1 MNEKILFVDDDPNI
15 LSGYKRKL
23 RKQYKVETALGPEA
37 GLEEIAKNDQYA
49 IVISDFRMP
58 NMNGV
63 EFLTKVK
70 EISPETVR
78 IMLTGQ
84 AEQNTAVEA
93 VNEGNIFRFLTKPCP
108 DELMCKSLNAG
119 MEQYRLIMAEK
130 ELLEKTLK
138 GSVDILTEILSLFHP
153 DLFGRT
159 MRLREL
165 IQSLASFLKIQT
177 FWDIEIASMLSPIGC
192 VGIPPE
198 IISKIQNEQELNDD
212 EKEMVSLIPEIGAHL
227 LANIP
232 RFKPI
237 SRIIFYQNK
246 RFDGSGFPKD
256 SVKGSKIPLGARILK
271 PLSDLLELE
280 STGITRNQAISELE
294 KRSGWYD
301 SNVLEKI
308 KACFWKDFS
317 EDDPESIPIIPIK
330 LEELQVS
337 DILMADIETSDGN
350 LLLSAGQKISPVHI
364 QRLRNYEKLGGIK
377 APILIRG
384 KIEIKEEVDDK

>member
-1 MNEKILFVDDDPNI
+1 MTEKILFVDDDPNI

-23 RKQYKVETALGPEA
+23 RKQYNIETAIGPEK
-37 GLEEIAKNDQYA
+37 GLEEIGQKDQYA
-49 IVISDFRMP
+49 IVVSDFRMP

-70 EISPETVR
+70 ETSPETVR

-108 DELMCKSLNAG
+108 DDLMVKSLDAG
-119 MEQYRLIMAEK
+119 LEQYRLIMAER

-159 MRLREL
+159 IKLREL
-165 IQSLASFLKIQT
+165 IQKLATFLKIKAS
-177 FWDIEIASMLSPIGC
+177 WDIEIASMLSPIGC

-198 IISKIQNEQELNDD
+198 IISKVQSEQELNED
-212 EKEMVSLIPEIGAHL
+212 EKEMMSLIPEIGAHL

-237 SRIIFYQNK
+237 ARIIFYQNK

-256 SVKGSKIPLGARILK
+256 SVEGEKIPMGARILK
-271 PLSDLLELE
+271 PLADLLELE
-280 STGITRNQAISELE
+280 SAGITRNQAISELG

-301 SNVLEKI
+301 SHVLEKI
-308 KACFWKDFS
+308 KACFWMEAS
-317 EDDPESIPIIPIK
+317 EDDPETIPVVPIK
-330 LEELQVS
+330 LEELQS
-337 DILMADIETSDGN
+337 GDILMEDIETSDGN
-350 LLLSAGQKISPVHI
+350 LLLSAGQKISSVNI
-364 QRLRNYEKLGGIK
+364 QRLKNYEKLGGIK
-377 APILIRG
+377 EPILIRG
-384 KIEIKEEVDDK
+384 KTENK